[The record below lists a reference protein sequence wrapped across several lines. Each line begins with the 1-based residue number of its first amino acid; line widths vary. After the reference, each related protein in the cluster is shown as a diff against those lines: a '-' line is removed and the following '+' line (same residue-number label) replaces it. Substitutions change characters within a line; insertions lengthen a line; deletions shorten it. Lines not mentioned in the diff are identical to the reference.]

1 MINSNTQSWLVA
13 KSEQSTKLSKQ
24 SFPIWSE
31 GLSEETFLFISTFGF
46 HPYLL
51 ELKKNL
57 VRNVIKS
64 TALEFS
70 ITHCKFSIRDSVYL
84 VVLELA
90 CWLL

>member
-1 MINSNTQSWLVA
+1 MN
-13 KSEQSTKLSKQ
+13 
-24 SFPIWSE
+24 
-31 GLSEETFLFISTFGF
+31 
-46 HPYLL
+46 
-51 ELKKNL
+51 
-57 VRNVIKS
+57 IKS